1 MRLLL
6 IVLLISNFLYAQE
19 KENIEIVYSERVF
32 WIIEDSAK
40 YSKEHIDAKKRA
52 MEEKN
57 FYKLRANK
65 EESLYDFIPKI
76 NNNQSNNSFNIT
88 YSTSEKYIYKN
99 LQEKLYFI
107 EETYPK
113 SFFIKDSLSD
123 LNWDLKDDLKKYKDY
138 AIKSANCY
146 YKDYYVTAWYTEDI
160 KISSGPKLLGGLPGI
175 ILIAEMEHKNGEK
188 VQLLAEKINYTKF
201 QKVLKPKTFK
211 EDKIISR
218 KEYEVILND
227 FIKKEDEMFNLNID
241 NK

>member
-1 MRLLL
+1 M
-6 IVLLISNFLYAQE
+6 
-19 KENIEIVYSERVF
+19 
-32 WIIEDSAK
+32 
-40 YSKEHIDAKKRA
+40 
-52 MEEKN
+52 
-57 FYKLRANK
+57 RANK

-113 SFFIKDSLSD
+113 SFFIKDSLSN
-123 LNWDLKDDLKKYKDY
+123 LNWNLKDDFKKYKGY
-138 AIKSANCY
+138 VIKSANCY

-188 VQLLAEKINYTKF
+188 VQLLAEKINYIKF

-218 KEYEVILND
+218 KDYEMILND
-227 FIKKEDEMFNLNID
+227 FIKKENEMFNLID
-241 NK
+241 